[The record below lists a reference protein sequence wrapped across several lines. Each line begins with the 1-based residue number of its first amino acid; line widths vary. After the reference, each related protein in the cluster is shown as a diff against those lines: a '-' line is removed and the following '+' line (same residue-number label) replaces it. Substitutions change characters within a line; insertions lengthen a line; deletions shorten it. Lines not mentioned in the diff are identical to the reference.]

1 MKVISILNQKGGVGK
16 STTAVN
22 LSVALSKLD
31 KKVLLIDLDPQG
43 DSTDT
48 SGIID
53 EQENTTL
60 EFLLKG
66 IESRIKT
73 EHYDVIPA
81 DISLAGFDLLVA
93 SKIARESILK
103 SSVSNFKDEYDFIL
117 LDCQPSL
124 SLLPLNALVASDLV
138 LVPMMAEKYSTKG
151 IDALLNTIEE
161 IKPLNENLD
170 YKFLI
175 TRYNKSFSHNVALEK
190 EIREIIGDITLTTLI
205 RQDVKI
211 SNSQMESMNIFDYDS
226 KSKAAK
232 DYSQLAEEVIGL
244 G

>member
-1 MKVISILNQKGGVGK
+1 MKIISIINQKGGVGK

-22 LSVALSKLD
+22 LSVALSKLE
-31 KKVLLIDLDPQG
+31 KKILLIDLDPQG

-48 SGIID
+48 SGITE

-60 EFLLKG
+60 EFLING
-66 IESRIKT
+66 TESRIKT
-73 EHYDVIPA
+73 PHYDVIPA
-81 DISLAGFDLLVA
+81 DISLAGFDLSVA
-93 SKIARESILK
+93 NKIARESILK
-103 SSVSNFKDEYDFIL
+103 TSVSHFKDEYDFVL

-151 IDALLNTIEE
+151 IDALLNTIKEV
-161 IKPLNENLD
+161 KPLNSKLD
-170 YKFLI
+170 YRFLI

-190 EIREIIGDITLTTLI
+190 EIREVLGDITLTTLI

-211 SNSQMESMNIFDYDS
+211 SNSQLESMNIFDYDS

-232 DYSQLAEEVIGL
+232 DYTQLAEEVISL
-244 G
+244 A